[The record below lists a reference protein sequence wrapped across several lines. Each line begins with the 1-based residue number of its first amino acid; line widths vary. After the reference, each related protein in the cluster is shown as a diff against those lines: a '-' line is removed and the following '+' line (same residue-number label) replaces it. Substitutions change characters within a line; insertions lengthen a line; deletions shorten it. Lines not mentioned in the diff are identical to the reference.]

1 MPSHDGVRL
10 EIFRRARPYV
20 LLPKRHRLAAREELA
35 IADLVGEPM
44 LALSRRFPL
53 RTKVDAAFAA
63 LRAEPLIV
71 AEATTSLFLAEM
83 VRAGLGVTI
92 LNPFPLELHPDKS
105 LAFRPIDL
113 KMPIETA
120 VIVPARGT
128 MTPAARAL
136 ANFIRAEQPQSPY
149 SQAIA

>member
-1 MPSHDGVRL
+1 
-10 EIFRRARPYV
+10 
-20 LLPKRHRLAAREELA
+20 
-35 IADLVGEPM
+35 
-44 LALSRRFPL
+44 
-53 RTKVDAAFAA
+53 
-63 LRAEPLIV
+63 
-71 AEATTSLFLAEM
+71 M